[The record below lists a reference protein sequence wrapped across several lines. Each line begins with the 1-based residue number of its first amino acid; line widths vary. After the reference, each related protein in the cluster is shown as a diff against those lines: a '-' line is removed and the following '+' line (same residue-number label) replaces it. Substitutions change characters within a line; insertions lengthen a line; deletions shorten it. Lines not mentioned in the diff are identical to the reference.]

1 MKLLLLET
9 SGSAGSVAL
18 AVGDDVRERPIRSAR
33 EQTASVLPAVDALLN
48 EAGIRL
54 TDLDAI
60 AFGRGPG
67 SFTGLRV
74 SAAIAQGL
82 ATAAG
87 IGLLPVSSLAAL
99 AQRVWRERQADHVLA
114 CVDARMGD
122 VYWAGFGMRDGLAV
136 VIDEER
142 IGLPDTVTAPSAP
155 AGAGWIAAGS
165 GFSTYRDTLAAVTAG
180 AAAVL
185 EGLEPSARDLLPQ
198 AGHDFAAGRITT
210 PRAAL
215 PVYLR
220 EQGAW
225 RKPSH
230 NVPGSVTKL

>member
-1 MKLLLLET
+1 MKLLALET
-9 SGSAGSVAL
+9 SGSAGSVVL
-18 AVGDDVRERPIRSAR
+18 AMGDDVRERPILSAR

-48 EAGIRL
+48 EAGVRL

-99 AQRVWRERQADHVLA
+99 AQCVWRQHQAGHVLT

-122 VYWAGFGMRDGLAV
+122 VYWAGFRIRDHLAV
-136 VIDEER
+136 LVDAER
-142 IGLPDTVTAPSAP
+142 IGVPESVTAPDEP
-155 AGAGWIAAGS
+155 GWIAAGS
-165 GFSTYRDTLAAVTAG
+165 GFSAYRDTLAAVTAG
-180 AAAVL
+180 ATAVF
-185 EGLEPSARDLLPQ
+185 EVLEPSARDLLPQ
-198 AGHDFAAGRITT
+198 ARHDFAAGRIAT

-220 EQGAW
+220 EKEAW
-225 RKPSH
+225 KKPSH